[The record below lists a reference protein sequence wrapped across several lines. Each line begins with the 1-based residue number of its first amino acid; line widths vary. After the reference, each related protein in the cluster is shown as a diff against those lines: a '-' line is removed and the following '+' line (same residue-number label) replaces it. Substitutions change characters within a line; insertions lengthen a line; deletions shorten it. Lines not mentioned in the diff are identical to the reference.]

1 MKSAIEQIFSG
12 ELVNENPDMG
22 KEYREANQ
30 TAIKKERALR
40 ELIKDNAEAVKAFEE
55 FEKADGEISGL
66 EAIRYYKQGFRN
78 GFRIAIDGLDED

>member
-1 MKSAIEQIFSG
+1 MKSAIEQIFDG
-12 ELVNENPDMG
+12 ELADQNPDKG
-22 KEYREANQ
+22 KEYREANE